1 MPDNS
6 RANENVRSHVGRQD
20 KKAHQCNLISDP
32 IVLVRLLSQG
42 LGNNPPPMP
51 H

>member
-6 RANENVRSHVGRQD
+6 RANENVRSHVSRQD

-32 IVLVRLLSQG
+32 IVLVRLLT
-42 LGNNPPPMP
+42 
-51 H
+51 